1 MQKGRCSQAAGEYV
15 LAALLTR
22 SEAHRS
28 KLALAK
34 AIKVLSRFSERWSNI
49 NSLIRIL
56 ETLSS
61 PLQPPAKLPEST
73 AHSAMSYP
81 SNPFQ
86 TDGMEGSLA
95 PDPFG
100 GDFSFDFETFGI
112 NPDALWA
119 FHNSIP
125 GSPAFL

>member
-1 MQKGRCSQAAGEYV
+1 MCE
-15 LAALLTR
+15 LTS
-22 SEAHRS
+22 SEVNRS
-28 KLALAK
+28 KSALAK

-61 PLQPPAKLPEST
+61 PLQPPANLPE
-73 AHSAMSYP
+73 ASAPFPPTFP

-86 TDGMEGSLA
+86 TDGVEGSLA
-95 PDPFG
+95 PDTFG

-125 GSPAFL
+125 GSPTFM